1 MAWPWG
7 LSRQKKNSMMKMANV
22 RNFMR
27 KTFKFGL
34 FIPLSNLILT
44 YGSRY
49 LPSRLLRRMADKR
62 TIKIQRI
69 IVDVVGFGAINA
81 PVSTDDFCRNDV
93 IWFCWMQGEEAL
105 PPVPKLCLASLIKHS
120 GGRKVV
126 FLDKNNYGKYVS
138 IPQWIIDMYRSG
150 KIKQAHFADIM
161 RVMLLS
167 QKGGLWIDAT
177 LLVTK
182 DLPAEI
188 FDMPFFS
195 IKTDEFGYFVSRC
208 RWSVFCLAGWRNSIL
223 FKKVARLFEAYLSK
237 TCTFVDYFM
246 FDHFIDI
253 LYKNDS
259 SIRQMI
265 DAVPMNNANVHD
277 LNRLLCDDFDAR
289 RYDELTA
296 DGTYMFKLS
305 WKTYTE
311 EQLRSNPR
319 SYYNY
324 LLKNL

>member
-1 MAWPWG
+1 
-7 LSRQKKNSMMKMANV
+7 MMKMANV

-44 YGSRY
+44 YGGKF
-49 LPSRLLRRMADKR
+49 LPSRLLRWLSDRR
-62 TIKIQRI
+62 TIKIQRKI
-69 IVDVVGFGAINA
+69 LDIVGNDTINA
-81 PVSTDDFCRNDV
+81 PVFNDDVSRNEV

-105 PPVPKLCLASLIKHS
+105 PPIPKLCLASLRKHS
-120 GGRKVV
+120 GGREVI

-138 IPQWIIDMYRSG
+138 IPREIIDVYLSG

-167 QKGGLWIDAT
+167 QQGGLWIDAT

-182 DLPAEI
+182 DLPPEI
-188 FDMPFFS
+188 FSMPFFS
-195 IKTDEFGYFVSRC
+195 IKTNEFGYFVSRC
-208 RWSVFCLAGWRNSIL
+208 RWSVFCLAGWKNNIL
-223 FKKVARLFEAYLSK
+223 FKKVTRLFEAYLSK

-246 FDHFIDI
+246 FDNFIDI
-253 LYKNDS
+253 LYKNDKLV
-259 SIRQMI
+259 RQMI
-265 DAVPMNNANVHD
+265 DAVPKNNAKVHD

-289 RYDELTA
+289 RYDELTT

-324 LLKNL
+324 LLMNL

>member
-1 MAWPWG
+1 
-7 LSRQKKNSMMKMANV
+7 MKMANV

-34 FIPLSNLILT
+34 FIPLSNLIVT
-44 YGSRY
+44 YGGRY
-49 LPSRLLRRMADKR
+49 LPSGVLRRISDKR
-62 TIKIQRI
+62 TIKIQCKI
-69 IVDVVGFGAINA
+69 IDVVGFDAINA
-81 PVSTDDFCRNDV
+81 PLPTGDVCRNEV

-105 PPVPKLCLASLIKHS
+105 PSVPKLCLASLRKHS
-120 GGRKVV
+120 GGREVI
-126 FLDKNNYGKYVS
+126 FLDKNNYDKYVT
-138 IPQWIIDMYRSG
+138 IPQEIIDMYRDGS
-150 KIKQAHFADIM
+150 IKQAHFADIM

-195 IKTDEFGYFVSRC
+195 IKTNEFGYFVSRC
-208 RWSVFCLAGWRNSIL
+208 RWSVFCLAGWKNNIL
-223 FKKVARLFEAYLSK
+223 FKKVTRLFEAYLSK

-246 FDHFIDI
+246 FDNFIDI
-253 LYKNDS
+253 LYKNDKLV
-259 SIRQMI
+259 RQMI
-265 DAVPMNNANVHD
+265 DAVPKNNAKVHD

-289 RYDELTA
+289 RYDELTT

-324 LLKNL
+324 LLMNL

>member
-1 MAWPWG
+1 
-7 LSRQKKNSMMKMANV
+7 MKMANV

-44 YGSRY
+44 YGGRY
-49 LPSRLLRRMADKR
+49 LPSGLLRRVSDKR
-62 TIKIQRI
+62 TIKIQRKI
-69 IVDVVGFGAINA
+69 IDVVGFDAINA
-81 PVSTDDFCRNDV
+81 PLPTDDVCRNEV
-93 IWFCWMQGEEAL
+93 IWFCWMQGEKAL
-105 PPVPKLCLASLIKHS
+105 PPVPKLCLSSLRKHS

-138 IPQWIIDMYRSG
+138 IPQEIIDMYRAG

-167 QKGGLWIDAT
+167 QQGGLWIDAT

-195 IKTDEFGYFVSRC
+195 IKTNEFGYFVSRC
-208 RWSVFCLAGWRNSIL
+208 RWSVFCLAGWKNNVL
-223 FKKVARLFEAYLSK
+223 LKKIARLFETYLSK
-237 TCTFVDYFM
+237 TSTFVDYFM
-246 FDHFIDI
+246 FDNFIDI
-253 LYKNDS
+253 LYKNDKLV
-259 SIRQMI
+259 RQMI
-265 DAVPMNNANVHD
+265 DAVPKNNEKVHD

-311 EQLRSNPR
+311 EQLRSNQH

>member
-1 MAWPWG
+1 
-7 LSRQKKNSMMKMANV
+7 MKMANV

-44 YGSRY
+44 YGGRY
-49 LPSRLLRRMADKR
+49 LPSGVLRRVSDRR
-62 TIKIQRI
+62 TIKIQRKI
-69 IVDVVGFGAINA
+69 IDVAGFDAINA
-81 PVSTDDFCRNDV
+81 PLPTDDVCRNEV

-105 PPVPKLCLASLIKHS
+105 PPVSRLCLASLRKHS
-120 GGRKVV
+120 GGREVV

-138 IPQWIIDMYRSG
+138 VPQEIISMYGAG

-167 QKGGLWIDAT
+167 QQGGLWIDAT

-182 DLPAEI
+182 DLPPEI

-195 IKTDEFGYFVSRC
+195 IKTNEFGYFVSRC
-208 RWSVFCLAGWRNSIL
+208 RWSVFCLAGWKNNVL
-223 FKKVARLFEAYLSK
+223 FKKVARLFETYLSK
-237 TCTFVDYFM
+237 TSTFVDYFM
-246 FDHFIDI
+246 FDNFIDI
-253 LYKNDS
+253 LYKNDKLV
-259 SIRQMI
+259 RQMI
-265 DAVPMNNANVHD
+265 DAVPKNNAKVHD

-311 EQLRSNPR
+311 QQLRSNPR